1 MSRLC
6 TSSVLVLLRAAIA
19 VLVQQLLYCYNKF
32 QLGFTSV
39 AQMSNRKCLS
49 IGNAGRE
56 QMLYLFFAVMIPTVV
71 SVLIL
76 GGPISILGAWCISML
91 ILMEMNCLANFLQLH
106 FFQIVKRSMST
117 SLFDVAAFLM
127 SKSSLTVSSVL
138 ISSSDYFFWQLI
150 FCTVADVIHMG
161 YLG

>member
-1 MSRLC
+1 M
-6 TSSVLVLLRAAIA
+6 LLRAAIA

-76 GGPISILGAWCISML
+76 GGPISILGA
-91 ILMEMNCLANFLQLH
+91 
-106 FFQIVKRSMST
+106 
-117 SLFDVAAFLM
+117 
-127 SKSSLTVSSVL
+127 
-138 ISSSDYFFWQLI
+138 
-150 FCTVADVIHMG
+150 
-161 YLG
+161 